1 MIVADVTYYPIGEGT
16 SASKYVKA
24 ALEVFKESGIK
35 YYPNGMATVLEA
47 ESVEEILEV
56 IRKGEEAI
64 IAMGIPRIETIIKI
78 DHRLDRENS
87 VSHKLSAVGERD

>member
-24 ALEVFKESGIK
+24 ALEVFERSRIK

-47 ESVEEILEV
+47 DTVGEILDV
-56 IRKGEEAI
+56 IKKGEEAI
-64 IAMGIPRIETIIKI
+64 IAMGIPRIETIIRI
-78 DHRLDRENS
+78 DHRLDRDNS
-87 VSHKLSAVGERD
+87 VSHKISAIGEKQ